1 MSAYGNMDKGLPG
14 DLVGLT
20 VTHQIDSRLAKGAVP
35 FGAVVFGTGD
45 GEQVEVAGDS
55 APLGI
60 AARTALD
67 TPEYKDKDKDAVNVV
82 KSGQVF
88 GVAGEAITADA
99 EVSINGSTGKII
111 AKTSA
116 AAGAKRTVTITLAG
130 TSAADKVVTVTIGD
144 KVAQVTTA
152 TGTVAAADVA
162 AALKT
167 AIDALDIPFV
177 ASVASAVVTLTAK
190 AKGASYNNIAVT
202 GSTTDSTQTVTV
214 AAGTS
219 GADAIL
225 NPGWFARST
234 AEQADDLVIVD
245 LG

>member
-20 VTHQIDSRLAKGAVP
+20 VTHQIDSRMAKGAVP

-67 TPEYKDKDKDAVNVV
+67 TPEYKDKDTVNVV

-99 EVSINGSTGKII
+99 EVSINGSTGKIV

-116 AAGAKRTVTITLAG
+116 AAGAKRTVTITLAN
-130 TSAADKVVTVTIGD
+130 TSATDKVVTVTIGD

-177 ASVASAVVTLTAK
+177 ASVASTVVTLTAK

>member
-14 DLVGLT
+14 LLFGMT
-20 VTHQIDSRLAKGAVP
+20 HTHQIDSRLAKGEIGFGVP
-35 FGAVVFGTGD
+35 AFGTGD
-45 GEQVEVAGDS
+45 GEQVQGNGD
-55 APLGI
+55 AALLGVTG
-60 AARTALD
+60 RTD
-67 TPEYKDKDKDAVNVV
+67 YDFPGYRDGDAVNVV
-82 KSGQVF
+82 RTGKVW
-88 GVAGEAITADA
+88 GVAGEAISADA
-99 EVSINGSTGKII
+99 EVSVNGSTGKII

-116 AAGAKRTVTITLAG
+116 AAGAKRTVTITLSG
-130 TSAADKVVTVTIGD
+130 TSATDKVVTVVIGD
-144 KVAQVTTA
+144 KVAQVETK

-190 AKGASYNNIAVT
+190 EKGAAANNIAVT

-234 AEQADDLVIVD
+234 AEQADDLVLVD

>member
-1 MSAYGNMDKGLPG
+1 MAAYGNMEMGLPG
-14 DLVGLT
+14 LLVGLT
-20 VTHQIDSRLAKGAVP
+20 ETHQIDSRLAKGEIKFGVP
-35 FGAVVFGTGD
+35 AFGTGD
-45 GEQVEVAGDS
+45 GEQVQGTGD
-55 APLGI
+55 AALLGI
-60 AARTALD
+60 TSRTNYD
-67 TPEYKDKDKDAVNVV
+67 FPGYRDGDAVNVV
-82 KSGQVF
+82 RTGKVF
-88 GVAGEAITADA
+88 AVAGEAISADA
-99 EVSINGSTGKII
+99 EVSVNGATGKII

-130 TSAADKVVTVTIGD
+130 TSAASKVVTVVIGD
-144 KVAQVTTA
+144 KVAQVNTTND
-152 TGTVAAADVA
+152 VKAAADVA

-190 AKGASYNNIAVT
+190 EKGAAANNIAVT
-202 GSTTDSTQTVTV
+202 GTTNDGTQTVTV
-214 AAGTS
+214 ADGTT

-234 AEQADDLVIVD
+234 AEAANDLVIVD